1 MKHELK
7 ILDNYF
13 DAVDSNIKPFEV
25 RKNDRD
31 FHVGDLLLLRE
42 VVLRNITDKNDE
54 QEPSTYTEY
63 TGRTCEKYITYIL
76 PLEDIN
82 LGFGGYVVLGL
93 KDRTYRL

>member
-7 ILDNYF
+7 IMDKYF

-31 FHVGDLLLLRE
+31 FHVGDMLVLRE
-42 VVLRNITDKNDE
+42 VILHQIADNA
-54 QEPSTYTEY
+54 PYTEY
-63 TGRTCEKYITYIL
+63 TGRSCEKYITYIL
-76 PLEDIN
+76 PLEDVN

-93 KDRTYRL
+93 KE